1 MVITGKGNRLC
12 QEMPISWTSVDWNAI
27 KNVLCSMKYLAV
39 CLLILVL
46 SACDKDQAK
55 IQDCPEQKIVDSMPV
70 IGPSGPR
77 SYFIYNGE
85 RRELEE
91 FDLEWVEAHCQV
103 PVLVVY

>member
-1 MVITGKGNRLC
+1 MRFLLALALLGLC
-12 QEMPISWTSVDWNAI
+12 A
-27 KNVLCSMKYLAV
+27 CSKESKL
-39 CLLILVL
+39 
-46 SACDKDQAK
+46 

-77 SYFIYNGE
+77 SYFIYKGE

-91 FDLEWVEAHCQV
+91 FDLEWIEAHCEV

>member
-1 MVITGKGNRLC
+1 MRCLGL
-12 QEMPISWTSVDWNAI
+12 
-27 KNVLCSMKYLAV
+27 
-39 CLLILVL
+39 CLLLLMV
-46 SACDKDQAK
+46 SACNKDSSK

-77 SYFIYNGE
+77 SYFIYKGE
-85 RRELEE
+85 RRELDE